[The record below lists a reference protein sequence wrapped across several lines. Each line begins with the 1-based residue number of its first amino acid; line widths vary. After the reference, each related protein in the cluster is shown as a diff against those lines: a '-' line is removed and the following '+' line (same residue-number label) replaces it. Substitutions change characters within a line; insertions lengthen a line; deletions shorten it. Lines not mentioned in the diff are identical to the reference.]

1 MGTNFYLRCKC
12 CGRQVH
18 IAKRS
23 MGWKPSFEAWPH
35 SDPWYNGHAGYE
47 DEDATRPVI
56 MSVADIKAAY
66 DSGSWD
72 IVSEYGD
79 VLNWNMFEKDVVEWK
94 GGASGRCRSHLKP
107 NDDPDYETYL
117 VLPDKDGNEFCY
129 YEFH

>member
-12 CGRQVH
+12 CGQQVH

-35 SDPWYNGHAGYE
+35 SSLWYDGEAGYE
-47 DEDATRPVI
+47 DLASPRPAI
-56 MSVADIKAAY
+56 KSVADIKAAY
-66 DSGSWD
+66 DSGAWD

-94 GGASGRCRSHLKP
+94 GGGSSRCRSHLKP
-107 NDDPDYETYL
+107 KDDPDYEIYL
-117 VLPDKDGNEFCY
+117 VLPDDKGNEFCY
-129 YEFH
+129 YEFC